1 MKLSNIALIA
11 TATLTLA
18 AAFTAPA
25 LATDGRTAVGLCID
39 RGPACHWQV
48 DAAGGIDIMVDGHW
62 ISCPSATGE
71 CTLVYKTAGKPKL
84 VKADVSKLLK
94 VN

>member
-1 MKLSNIALIA
+1 MKLSNLVLIV
-11 TATLTLA
+11 TATLSLA

-39 RGPACHWQV
+39 RGPACKWQV

-62 ISCPSATGE
+62 ISCPGATAQ
-71 CTLVYKTAGKPKL
+71 CVLVYKTAGKPKL
-84 VKADVSKLLK
+84 VKTDAAALIK
-94 VN
+94 